1 MLLLKFNFLLNNN
14 QKLSKVLI
22 VKINIKMLLIL
33 MIINM
38 INNKE
43 F

>member
-14 QKLSKVLI
+14 LKLSKVLI
-22 VKINIKMLLIL
+22 IKINIKMLLIL